1 MFRIEVCI
9 LILLICALPCFAQQK
24 LFTVSES
31 GKARAAVVLPSDATL
46 AERTAARE
54 LSSYLKQVT
63 GAEFQIYTPGS
74 SPAGMPRILLG
85 QSKETKRLL
94 GNIDWKTL
102 KYDGIII
109 KFVGKDLI
117 LAGDRPRGTLY
128 AVYTFLEDYVGCK
141 WWTPKATYIP
151 SKPSLSVKKA
161 DLKYSPPFMYR
172 ELYYT
177 SVDYQNGDFA
187 SKLKING
194 TVQLI
199 PEEYG
204 GHYKLLGFV
213 HTFDVFLPA
222 KVYFKDHPEWFSLR
236 HGQRIGGEGYGGLC
250 LTNNEMKAE
259 FIKQALLAID
269 KEPGAG
275 MISISQNDGEG
286 ICECDKC
293 NAVAKEEGGQSGL
306 HIRFVNDVADAIR
319 KKYPDFLVET
329 LAYKYT
335 RHVPKL
341 ARPRD
346 NVIIRLCSI
355 ECDVSKPLS
364 SPSNAA
370 FYKDLQD
377 WKKICKRMYIWDY
390 TVNYGNMTI
399 EHPNWDVYAPNIR
412 LFAANNVIGPFEQG
426 DGWNNGAAFGNMK
439 TWVLSKLLWNPKLE
453 TRKLMREYADG
464 YYGPAG
470 KYMYYFLDMCC
481 KALNKTDTQ
490 LNCITGGNNIDYLSQ
505 KEMDRATV
513 LFDKAEHLVVN
524 NPTRLER
531 IKIERLAL
539 DHAWILNTSLDRS
552 RAGAARG
559 MDMKSL
565 CEDFISRSKATNNFY
580 IGEGIPMGDEYN
592 NGLRNYAAL
601 PYISPAIRASRYPAA
616 VKGLKTDQW
625 VEMQDS
631 KITIYMPGVRGFL
644 TSDPDASDGAAIRMP
659 GGELDWASQ
668 LFLDRSGLKTG
679 TNVDVYITVKA
690 KLKAK
695 SGLAFTAGIYDNIK
709 GKYILDRSF
718 KIEDISDSK
727 YHDYYL
733 GKCSIEPGCFVYT
746 APPGD
751 SNLVDEVLV
760 DRGFV
765 IKSK

>member
-1 MFRIEVCI
+1 MEVYI
-9 LILLICALPCFAQQK
+9 LVLLICALPCVAQQK

-31 GKARAAVVLPSDATL
+31 GKARAAVVLGTDAPL
-46 AERTAARE
+46 AEQTAAKE

-63 GAEFQIYTPGS
+63 GGEFPIYSPGS
-74 SPAGMPRILLG
+74 SPAGMSRILVG
-85 QSKETKRLL
+85 QSDETRKLL
-94 GNIDWKTL
+94 GSIDWKTL
-102 KYDGIII
+102 KYDGVIVR
-109 KFVGKDLI
+109 FVGNDLV
-117 LAGDRPRGTLY
+117 LAGDKPRGTLY
-128 AVYTFLEDYVGCK
+128 AVYTFLEDYIGCK
-141 WWTPKATYIP
+141 WWTPKAAYIP
-151 SKPSLSVKKA
+151 TKPNLSIKKI
-161 DLKYSPPFMYR
+161 DMKYIPPFMYR
-172 ELYYT
+172 ETYYT
-177 SVDYQNGDFA
+177 AVDYQNGDFA
-187 SKLKING
+187 SKLKLNG

-222 KVYFKDHPEWFSLR
+222 KVYFKDHPDWFSLR
-236 HGQRIGGEGYGGLC
+236 HGKRIGGEGYGGLC

-259 FIKQALLAID
+259 FIKQALIAID

-275 MISISQNDGEG
+275 MISISQNDGDG

-293 NAVAKEEGGQSGL
+293 NAVAEEEGGQSGL

-319 KKYPDFLVET
+319 KKYPNFLVET

-335 RHVPKL
+335 RHVPKH
-341 ARPRD
+341 AKPRD
-346 NVIIRLCSI
+346 NVIVRLCSI
-355 ECDVSKPLS
+355 ECDFAKPLNS
-364 SPSNAA
+364 STNAA
-370 FYKDLQD
+370 WYKDLQD

-412 LFAANNVIGPFEQG
+412 LFAANNVIGTFEQG

-439 TWVLSKLLWNPKLE
+439 TWVLSKLIWNPTLD
-453 TRKLMREYADG
+453 TWKLMKEYADG
-464 YYGPAG
+464 YYGPAS
-470 KYMYYFLDMCC
+470 KYIYEFLDLCC
-481 KALNKTDTQ
+481 SAMKKSNTQ
-490 LNCITGGNNIDYLSQ
+490 LNCITGGNNIDYLGQ
-505 KEMDRATV
+505 REMDKATE
-513 LFDKAEHLVVN
+513 LFDKAEHSVANIPELLDRV
-524 NPTRLER
+524 R
-531 IKIERLAL
+531 IERLAL
-539 DHAWILNTSLDRS
+539 EHTWILKTSLDRS
-552 RAGAARG
+552 KAGADRG
-559 MDMKSL
+559 MDMKAL
-565 CEDFISRSKATNNFY
+565 CEDFISRSKATGNFY
-580 IGEGIPMGDEYN
+580 IGEGVPMGDEYN
-592 NGLRNYAAL
+592 NGLRSYAEI
-601 PYISPAIRASRYPAA
+601 PYISPVIHASRNPVA
-616 VKGLKTDQW
+616 VKGLKPDQW

-679 TNVDVYITVKA
+679 TRVDVYITVKV

-695 SGLAFTAGIYDNIK
+695 SGLAFTAGVYDNIH
-709 GKYILDRSF
+709 GKYILQRSF
-718 KIEDISDSK
+718 KIEDIPDSK

-733 GKCSIEPGCFVYT
+733 GKCTIEPECLIYT

-751 SNLVDEVLV
+751 INLVEEVLV